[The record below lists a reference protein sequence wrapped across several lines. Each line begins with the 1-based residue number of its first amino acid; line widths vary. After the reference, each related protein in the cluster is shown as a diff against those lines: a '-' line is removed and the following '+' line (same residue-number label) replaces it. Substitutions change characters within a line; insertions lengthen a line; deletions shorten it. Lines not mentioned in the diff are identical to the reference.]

1 MDRDNGHD
9 DDNDMAD
16 WGESAGD
23 LLAQFQAQSSAPRV
37 DNAPRVE
44 SASPSSS
51 PVEVIPAQELSAV
64 ELPPVADGDEYHFLP
79 GHFDVHCVI
88 SEKSV
93 LNAPES
99 YQVKLRSGELLTVS
113 L

>member
-1 MDRDNGHD
+1 MGLDNGHD
-9 DDNDMAD
+9 DDMAD
-16 WGESAGD
+16 RGESAGD

-37 DNAPRVE
+37 D
-44 SASPSSS
+44 
-51 PVEVIPAQELSAV
+51 EVIPAQELSAV
-64 ELPPVADGDEYHFLP
+64 ELPTVADGDEYHFLP

-113 L
+113 LR

>member
-1 MDRDNGHD
+1 MDLDNGHD
-9 DDNDMAD
+9 DDMAD
-16 WGESAGD
+16 SGD
-23 LLAQFQAQSSAPRV
+23 LLAQFQAQSSGPRV

-44 SASPSSS
+44 SASPSSR

-64 ELPPVADGDEYHFLP
+64 ELPTVADGDEYHFLP

-88 SEKSV
+88 REKSV

-113 L
+113 LR